1 MFTNG
6 HIREAMLLKKKVKQ
20 LLWYSN
26 LCSGH
31 FNKLNAKSIT
41 NHDWKGGLNGLIVL
55 LLMV

>member
-1 MFTNG
+1 
-6 HIREAMLLKKKVKQ
+6 MLLKKKVKQ